1 MPWPFNGERKNFPTS
16 TDCFVLIILKEKSR
30 ISRVVKKNKKI
41 KVLVV
46 GSVLFN
52 EDLTL
57 F

>member
-16 TDCFVLIILKEKSR
+16 TECFVLFILKEKSR

-52 EDLTL
+52 DLTL